1 MSVKRKLQGNKEH
14 KDRLFNYIFGSEENR
29 KWTLQLYNAVNKSNY
44 KDASLIEF
52 NTLQNYLYVSMKN
65 DTSFIIADTMSLYEH
80 QSTYNPNMPLRM
92 LRYVSN
98 LYSKYIEE
106 NALDVYGVKLLRLPV
121 PKLVVFYNGD
131 KKIPEESML
140 KLSDSFAPEHRDK
153 SDIEVRVRMININY
167 GENRNILQACRP
179 LEEYSWLIDRIK
191 NYRKTNSLEQATTL
205 AINEMPEYYEIKGFL
220 KKHMA
225 EVIDMMLAEDQEIN
239 ALDLIARANK
249 KAGEEIG
256 EKRGEKRGEKKG
268 LKTATD
274 TIIKNMIN
282 AGSFT
287 DEQISIATGK
297 SIDYI
302 IKVKM
307 NQK

>member
-1 MSVKRKLQGNKEH
+1 
-14 KDRLFNYIFGSEENR
+14 
-29 KWTLQLYNAVNKSNY
+29 
-44 KDASLIEF
+44 
-52 NTLQNYLYVSMKN
+52 
-65 DTSFIIADTMSLYEH
+65 
-80 QSTYNPNMPLRM
+80 
-92 LRYVSN
+92 
-98 LYSKYIEE
+98 
-106 NALDVYGVKLLRLPV
+106 
-121 PKLVVFYNGD
+121 
-131 KKIPEESML
+131 
-140 KLSDSFAPEHRDK
+140 
-153 SDIEVRVRMININY
+153 MININY
-167 GENRNILQACRP
+167 GENMNILQACRP

-191 NYRKTNSLEQATTL
+191 NYRKANSLEQATTL
-205 AINEMPEYYEIKGFL
+205 AINEMPECYEIKGFL

-256 EKRGEKRGEKKG
+256 EKRGEKKG

-302 IKVKM
+302 IKVKK
-307 NQK
+307 NKKKK